1 MADVV
6 SHLNRLLAIHYRS
19 LPMYLADAGMWRG
32 SDAHD
37 DELAKALKHLV
48 SDYTATCSRIAT
60 AILDRAG
67 AVEHTSYSMEF
78 TDTNFLSLDYM
89 LVEIIELLK
98 RDMDQMRRIVV
109 ALGDDADAKALAQEA
124 LGAAKAHLEI
134 LTALA
139 AKQPA

>member
-1 MADVV
+1 
-6 SHLNRLLAIHYRS
+6 
-19 LPMYLADAGMWRG
+19 
-32 SDAHD
+32 
-37 DELAKALKHLV
+37 
-48 SDYTATCSRIAT
+48 
-60 AILDRAG
+60 
-67 AVEHTSYSMEF
+67 MEF

-98 RDMDQMRRIVV
+98 RDMDQMRRIVI